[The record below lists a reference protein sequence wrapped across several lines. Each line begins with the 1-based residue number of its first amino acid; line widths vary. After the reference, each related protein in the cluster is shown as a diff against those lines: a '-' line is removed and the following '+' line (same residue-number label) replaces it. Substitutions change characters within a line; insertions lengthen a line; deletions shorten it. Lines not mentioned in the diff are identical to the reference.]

1 MFTALNRDLLP
12 VSRSFGPGTL
22 HRQSSQEPVLEIERK
37 LPLRYDMADNYAD
50 AYCVDHKRGK
60 DHGEAGQIRDA
71 DGRMTGSIDVF
82 SLRVFRQII
91 HILLSISTLTLSVV
105 EFCTVIINMSSTH

>member
-1 MFTALNRDLLP
+1 MFTVLNRNLLP
-12 VSRSFGPGTL
+12 VSRSFGPGTP
-22 HRQSSQEPVLEIERK
+22 HRQSSQEPVLEMIERK
-37 LPLRYDMADNYAD
+37 LPLRYDMADKYAD

-82 SLRVFRQII
+82 SLRFDK
-91 HILLSISTLTLSVV
+91 
-105 EFCTVIINMSSTH
+105 